1 MTKHSHDLRIKRVY
15 EPPSKDD
22 GQRVRVDRLWP
33 RGLNKHE
40 AAVDVWLKD
49 VAPTARLR
57 KWFGHKP
64 ARWHEFR
71 ERYLAELT
79 GNAAVEQLLDMAA
92 AGQVTLL
99 YGAHD
104 EEHNQARVLIEL
116 LNGKDDRPH
125 GKTRP

>member
-1 MTKHSHDLRIKRVY
+1 MTRGSPDFRIKRVY
-15 EPPSKDD
+15 EPPAKDD
-22 GQRVRVDRLWP
+22 GQRVLVDRLWP
-33 RGLNKHE
+33 RGLTKHE

-49 VAPTARLR
+49 VAPTAGLR

-64 ARWHEFR
+64 ARWGEFR

-79 GNAAVEQLLDMAA
+79 GNAAVEQLRDMAA

-104 EEHNQARVLIEL
+104 EERNQARVLIDM

-125 GKTRP
+125 AETRS